1 MSVHSLRIHA
11 RAEAL
16 ADRLSV
22 IIELWAPIHRDGLG
36 RTIVESA
43 EDIAAQIKKSYEA
56 RITDEKLHRLVLADE
71 CIQEAKHGIYRSINR
86 ALLDEHEGTM
96 LTRSFRGLSI
106 STIEFANAIL
116 ERDPEYRGQWR
127 PWVERRRV
135 WKLRAMA
142 DVVDNVADDIVNMG
156 VNPEFE
162 PRSCTV
168 NGLMEWFDDAEE
180 DENDMTA
187 EGAKPG
193 STSDTSSDTSSDT
206 TSDTASD
213 TASGSLSDAEKT

>member
-43 EDIAAQIKKSYEA
+43 EDIAVQIKKSYEA

-127 PWVERRRV
+127 PWVERRRA
-135 WKLRAMA
+135 WKLRAMT
-142 DVVDNVADDIVNMG
+142 DVVDDVADDIGG
-156 VNPEFE
+156 VIPEFE
-162 PRSCTV
+162 PRTLTV

-180 DENDMTA
+180 DEDDTTA
-187 EGAKPG
+187 DGETPG
-193 STSDTSSDTSSDT
+193 SAADAPSGTRSDAP
-206 TSDTASD
+206 SDTASD
-213 TASGSLSDAEKT
+213 SSADAEAT

>member
-36 RTIVESA
+36 RTIIEST
-43 EDIAAQIKKSYEA
+43 EEIAAQIKRSYEA

-106 STIEFANAIL
+106 STIEFANAVL
-116 ERDPEYRGQWR
+116 ARDPEYRGQWR
-127 PWVERRRV
+127 PWVERRRA

-142 DVVDNVADDIVNMG
+142 DVVDDVADDIVDVG

-162 PRSCTV
+162 PRSVVV

-180 DENDMTA
+180 DQDDATA
-187 EGAKPG
+187 RT
-193 STSDTSSDTSSDT
+193 TSDAASDN

-213 TASGSLSDAEKT
+213 ASSDAAKG

>member
-1 MSVHSLRIHA
+1 
-11 RAEAL
+11 
-16 ADRLSV
+16 
-22 IIELWAPIHRDGLG
+22 
-36 RTIVESA
+36 
-43 EDIAAQIKKSYEA
+43 
-56 RITDEKLHRLVLADE
+56 
-71 CIQEAKHGIYRSINR
+71 
-86 ALLDEHEGTM
+86 
-96 LTRSFRGLSI
+96 
-106 STIEFANAIL
+106 
-116 ERDPEYRGQWR
+116 
-127 PWVERRRV
+127 
-135 WKLRAMA
+135 
-142 DVVDNVADDIVNMG
+142 MG

-193 STSDTSSDTSSDT
+193 STSDTTSDTSSDT

>member
-36 RTIVESA
+36 RSIIESA

-106 STIEFANAIL
+106 STIEFANAVL
-116 ERDPEYRGQWR
+116 ARDPEYRGQWR
-127 PWVERRRV
+127 PWVERRRA

-142 DVVDNVADDIVNMG
+142 DAVDDVADDIVDMG

-162 PRSCTV
+162 PRSCVV

-180 DENDMTA
+180 DQDDATA
-187 EGAKPG
+187 N
-193 STSDTSSDTSSDT
+193 TMSDAVSA
-206 TSDTASD
+206 TASD
-213 TASGSLSDAEKT
+213 NASDTVSDKAGDAAKG